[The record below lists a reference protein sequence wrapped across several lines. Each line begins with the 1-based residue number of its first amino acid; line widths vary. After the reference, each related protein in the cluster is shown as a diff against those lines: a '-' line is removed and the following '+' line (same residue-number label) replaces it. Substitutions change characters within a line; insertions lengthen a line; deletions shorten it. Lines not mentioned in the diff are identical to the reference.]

1 VEVEGMTAQN
11 GDAVNDY
18 LSELKTV
25 NNASPAYLR
34 GIQMAMR
41 GFNRSL
47 TSNPKADEH
56 IEVNTVTETDV
67 KRWIGDMRDR
77 GNNNLTVRTNM
88 ARLRGFFDFM
98 IESPD
103 YTMAANPCKRLFKK
117 LPSGRTQTR
126 RPYKTVAEVAGLIK
140 SITHPRD
147 RCIITMLAKTGMRRG
162 ELVGLDLTDA
172 DLDNNILHI
181 RQHRDDGNGEL
192 LPGRKNGE
200 TTDIPIDEEL
210 RRLLQVHIALRPRSN
225 SPALFLTRHGA
236 RAYGRDVAQRLTV
249 WVEKHWGYN
258 GKATSERISPHW
270 FRAFLTYELSVN
282 GCNPVVIAAI
292 RGDRAARMQD
302 FYTMQV
308 LGFEKIREEYLKAA
322 PQFGL

>member
-1 VEVEGMTAQN
+1 MEAAVMSISN
-11 GDAVNDY
+11 GYAVRDY

-25 NNASPAYLR
+25 NNASPAYIR
-34 GIQMAMR
+34 GIQVALR

-47 TSNPKADEH
+47 TGDPEAGVD
-56 IEVNTVTETDV
+56 IEVCTVTETHV

-77 GNNNLTVRTNM
+77 DNNNQTVHDAVT
-88 ARLRGFFDFM
+88 RLRAFFEFL

-103 YTMAANPCKRLFKK
+103 HEMTANPCTRLCKK

-126 RPYKTVAEVAGLIK
+126 RPYKTVSEVAEFIK
-140 SITHPRD
+140 SVTHPRD

-162 ELVGLDLTDA
+162 ELCGLDLTDA
-172 DLDNNILHI
+172 DLDNDILHI
-181 RQHRDDGNGEL
+181 RQHRDDGTGRL

-200 TTDIPIDEEL
+200 VSDVPIDPEL
-210 RRLLQVHIALRPRSN
+210 HRLLEVYLALRARSN
-225 SPALFLTRHGA
+225 SAALFISRYGA
-236 RAYGRDVAQRLTV
+236 RMNGRDVAERLSG
-249 WVEKHWGYN
+249 WIKKHWGAN
-258 GKATSERISPHW
+258 GKATADRISPHW